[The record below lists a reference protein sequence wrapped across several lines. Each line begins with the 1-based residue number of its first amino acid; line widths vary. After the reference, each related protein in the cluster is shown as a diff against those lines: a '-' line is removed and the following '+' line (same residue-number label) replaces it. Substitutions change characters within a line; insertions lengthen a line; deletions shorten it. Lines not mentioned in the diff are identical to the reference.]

1 MSSPAQ
7 HPSPERIFD
16 TLLAFQQSAAL
27 KAALD
32 LDLFTAIGKDGG
44 SLTSLAKQ
52 TQASERGLRILC
64 DYLVIKG
71 FLTKQSGA
79 YGLAPD
85 SAVFLDQ
92 RSPAYLGGA
101 RHFLLQSSSR
111 PGQRD
116 TRQSDLGGVRA

>member
-1 MSSPAQ
+1 MSSSPAQ

-32 LDLFTAIGKDGG
+32 LDLFTAIGKNDG

-79 YGLAPD
+79 TDSRPTPPSSWTNARPPTSAAPD
-85 SAVFLDQ
+85 ISCS
-92 RSPAYLGGA
+92 SP
-101 RHFLLQSSSR
+101 F
-111 PGQRD
+111 
-116 TRQSDLGGVRA
+116 